1 MKIYIAGK
9 ITGDPN
15 YHTKFCKAKLELLRH
30 GLRPAILNPASLPEG
45 MDLCDYSR
53 ICVAM
58 MESADVVAFLPD
70 WQDSRGA
77 RLEHGWCQYVGKQT
91 MYL

>member
-15 YHTKFCKAKLELLRH
+15 YHTKFCKAKLFLMEQ
-30 GLRPAILNPASLPEG
+30 GYTVLNPAALPEG
-45 MDLCDYSR
+45 LDTCDYAR
-53 ICVAM
+53 ICIAM

-77 RLEHGWCQYVGKQT
+77 RLENGWCQYVGKQT